1 MQYWQLEPKPAVIIR
16 RPTTH
21 IELGESILVEGS
33 QNKSPPK
40 SAILESGG
48 ASVSGSKKS
57 EKKGV
62 GSRLASMKHSGS
74 SQLQSRAIDISARVR
89 DFNSKS
95 AIDAVLDAPVRF
107 KREWQKSGAI
117 GAITRFPLATVVFFL
132 MLTAFFVSHSGFF
145 DLYFTQFDDDLDETD
160 LNVNGDL
167 EVYLPDNSE
176 VGKLLQLVEEDWSTN
191 VMVVYIEL
199 TDENYNITDQRI
211 LQEISYVENVLN
223 PCISAFTCAN
233 PNGSE
238 DDPIV
243 YDDVIYL
250 LSISTVLKEVNSS
263 APRIREAFV
272 TELGQLG
279 CGVGINDCPSAQA
292 AETLNDALA
301 FSDAQL
307 GGTYEI
313 PSQQTIDLVINEMYE
328 DDGTPTP
335 GLDKLARD
343 ISCGGPGCI
352 FDGKEDVPD
361 GTLDRAIMAIAVS
374 DTIAAKD
381 IILQTESDLYNIS
394 ITPRP
399 CLFDANGQAVGEEL
413 CIWGEPTEEQ
423 AAEGV
428 KSLGLSMTLTGP
440 VPITNAVTERTFDMF
455 WNIFPVAVVLVAMG
469 LFVFHCDVLQTGLT
483 GIRPLQGLKVV
494 IISGLPTLCA
504 VFWTLGIIG
513 WINYEVTMTVI
524 IVGPILLAL
533 GVSYGLHITN
543 RYAEEAG
550 TKKEKMRGAL
560 SSTGKAVFLSAVTT
574 VIGFVSLIFTPM
586 APIQTVGIAL
596 SGGIVVVYILT
607 MFMVPNLTLLLD
619 LRKPKHPPLKLFVH
633 IVEVPMK
640 YNRGVIALFAILI
653 LISATY
659 GQSNVKENI
668 DMLKMAPDDED
679 SVIAMIKYSN
689 DFNSGQLGMVLVQA
703 NLTGETSI
711 EVSQQDPA
719 ENLRQ
724 IEILESELNK
734 VPDTSAVSIVFL
746 MKSSGIAPTVECIG
760 CSEFVQ
766 AIPCPPQ
773 SDEGCEAV
781 KDTASVLLDNSVSG
795 GASFWD
801 LLTSPD
807 DYGLPASRQSEVF
820 LLNVFYSSITDETRG
835 IFISEDFDR
844 SLILVDMPYLPVADT
859 ISSVEQVDK
868 LTATFTGTEPS
879 DYATDLTGVAPT
891 TIEVNELIVGSQWTS
906 LGFAVILTLI
916 TLAIVFKDIKYSIWT
931 TSPVIATVALQWLVM
946 WKMDVDLSLVTVMIG
961 SILVGV
967 GVDFSIH
974 ISNRIR
980 ELGGG
985 LDAIR
990 TAAIGTGM
998 SLFEAAVV
1006 TTLGMLT
1013 AYQIPIPA
1021 IAPFITVILIL
1032 LWVAAASAL
1041 ILLPAIFVTLEKAG
1055 MGAVGGRSAM
1065 AKRLGLGQKKKLDV
1079 DVLDAALLD
1088 DVIDAW

>member
-1 MQYWQLEPKPAVIIR
+1 MVDD
-16 RPTTH
+16 
-21 IELGESILVEGS
+21 S
-33 QNKSPPK
+33 QKKSSPK
-40 SAILESGG
+40 SVTMESSE
-48 ASVSGSKKS
+48 ASSTGLNDSKKKS
-57 EKKGV
+57 TSSRFSSLKSSGT
-62 GSRLASMKHSGS
+62 SRLQSG
-74 SQLQSRAIDISARVR
+74 AIDLSARVQ
-89 DFNSKS
+89 DFNSKT

-107 KREWQKSGAI
+107 RREWEKTGAI
-117 GAITRFPLATVVFFL
+117 GAITRFPLATVVLFL
-132 MLTAFFVSHSGFF
+132 LMTLFFVTHSGFF
-145 DLYFTQFDDDLDETD
+145 DLYLTQFDDDRNETD

-167 EVYLPDNSE
+167 EVYLPEGSE
-176 VGKLLQLVEEDWSTN
+176 VGELLKLVEEDWSTN

-199 TDENYNITDQRI
+199 NDGNYNITDQRI
-211 LQEISYVENVLN
+211 LQEISYVENTLN
-223 PCISAFTCAN
+223 PCISSFVCAN
-233 PNGSE
+233 PNGSSDTLE
-238 DDPIV
+238 
-243 YDDVIYL
+243 DDVIYL

-272 TELGQLG
+272 TEIGQLG
-279 CGVGINDCPSAQA
+279 CGFGQEDCPSAQA
-292 AETLNDALA
+292 AETLNELLALTDVQ
-301 FSDAQL
+301 F
-307 GGTYEI
+307 GGGYEI
-313 PSQQTIDLVINEMYE
+313 PSQNTIDLVINEMYE
-328 DDGTPTP
+328 DDGSPTP

-343 ISCGGPGCI
+343 LSCGPAGCN
-352 FDGKEDVPD
+352 FEGQRDVPD

-374 DTIAAKD
+374 DGISAKD
-381 IILQTESDLYNIS
+381 IIYQTEMDLGKIS
-394 ITPRP
+394 QMERP
-399 CLFDANGQAVGEEL
+399 CLFGADGQPVVEEGL
-413 CIWGEPTEEQ
+413 CIWGELSEEQ
-423 AAEGV
+423 EERGV
-428 KSLGLSMTLTGP
+428 KSLGLTMTLTGP

-455 WNIFPVAVVLVAMG
+455 WDIFPIAVILVAIG
-469 LFVFHCDVLQTGLT
+469 LFVFHCDILQTGLT

-513 WINYEVTMTVI
+513 WLNYEVTMTVI

-543 RYAEEAG
+543 RYAEETG
-550 TKKEKMRGAL
+550 SKTEKMRGAL

-574 VIGFVSLIFTPM
+574 VIGFISLVFTPM

-619 LRKPKHPPLKLFVH
+619 LRKPKHPPLKLFVN

-640 YNRGVIALFAILI
+640 YNRAVIALFGILI

-659 GQSNVKENI
+659 GQANVKENI

-679 SVIAMIKYSN
+679 SVKAMIKYS
-689 DFNSGQLGMVLVQA
+689 DEFNSGQLGMVLVQA
-703 NLTGETSI
+703 NLTGDTSI

-724 IEILESELNK
+724 IDTLEGLLND

-746 MKSSGIAPTVECIG
+746 MKSSGIAPTVACTG
-760 CSEFVQ
+760 CSELVQ
-766 AIPCPPQ
+766 SMPLLPQ
-773 SDEGCEAV
+773 DI
-781 KDTASVLLDNSVSG
+781 KDTAAVLLDTSVSG

-807 DYGLPASRQSEVF
+807 AYGLPASRQSEVF

-835 IFISEDFDR
+835 IFISENFDR
-844 SLILVDMPYLPVADT
+844 SLILVDMPYIAVADT
-859 ISSVEQVDK
+859 ISSVEEIND
-868 LTATFTGTEPS
+868 LTGTFSGTEPG

-946 WKMDVDLSLVTVMIG
+946 WRMDVDLSLVTVMIG

-1055 MGAVGGRSAM
+1055 LGAVSGRSGM
-1065 AKRLGLGQKKKLDV
+1065 VKRLGLGQKKQLDV

>member
-1 MQYWQLEPKPAVIIR
+1 MKR
-16 RPTTH
+16 
-21 IELGESILVEGS
+21 S
-33 QNKSPPK
+33 
-40 SAILESGG
+40 G
-48 ASVSGSKKS
+48 ASRIQSG
-57 EKKGV
+57 
-62 GSRLASMKHSGS
+62 
-74 SQLQSRAIDISARVR
+74 AIDLSARVQ
-89 DFNSKS
+89 DFSSKN

-107 KREWQKSGAI
+107 RREWEKTGAI
-117 GAITRFPLATVVFFL
+117 GAITRFPLATVVLFL
-132 MLTAFFVSHSGFF
+132 LMTLFFVTHSGFF
-145 DLYFTQFDDDLDETD
+145 DLYLTQFDDDPNETD

-176 VGKLLQLVEEDWSTN
+176 VGELLKLVEEDWSTN
-191 VMVVYIEL
+191 VMVVYVEL
-199 TDENYNITDQRI
+199 NDGNYNITDQRI
-211 LQEISYVENVLN
+211 LQEISYVENTLN
-223 PCISAFTCAN
+223 PCISSFVCAN
-233 PNGSE
+233 PNGSSDTLE
-238 DDPIV
+238 
-243 YDDVIYL
+243 DDVIYL

-272 TELGQLG
+272 TEIGQLG
-279 CGVGINDCPSAQA
+279 CGFGQEDCPSAQA
-292 AETLNDALA
+292 AEA
-301 FSDAQL
+301 FNELFTTIDQFE
-307 GGTYEI
+307 GGYEI
-313 PSQQTIDLVINEMYE
+313 PSQNTIDLVINEMYE
-328 DDGTPTP
+328 DDGSPTP

-343 ISCGGPGCI
+343 ISCGATGCN
-352 FDGKEDVPD
+352 FEGQQDVPD

-374 DTIAAKD
+374 DGISAKD
-381 IILQTESDLYNIS
+381 IIFQTEMDLEKIS
-394 ITPRP
+394 LMERA
-399 CLFDANGQAVGEEL
+399 CEFGADGQPVVEEGL
-413 CIWGEPTEEQ
+413 CIWGELTEEQ
-423 AAEGV
+423 EERGV
-428 KSLGLSMTLTGP
+428 KSLGLTMTLTGP

-455 WNIFPVAVVLVAMG
+455 WNIFPVAVVLVAIG
-469 LFVFHCDVLQTGLT
+469 LFVFHCDLLQTGLT

-513 WINYEVTMTVI
+513 WLNYEVTMTVI

-543 RYAEEAG
+543 RYAEESG
-550 TKKEKMRGAL
+550 TKAEKMRGAL

-574 VIGFVSLIFTPM
+574 VIGFVSLVFTPM

-619 LRKPKHPPLKLFVH
+619 LRKPKHPPLKLFVN

-640 YNRGVIALFAILI
+640 YNRGVIALFGILI

-659 GQSNVKENI
+659 GQANVKENI

-679 SVIAMIKYSN
+679 SVNAMIKYS
-689 DFNSGQLGMVLVQA
+689 DEFNSGQLGMVLVQA
-703 NLTGETSI
+703 NLTGDTSI

-724 IEILESELNK
+724 IDTLEGLLNN

-746 MKSSGIAPTVECIG
+746 MKSSGIAPTVACTG
-760 CSEFVQ
+760 CSELVQ
-766 AIPCPPQ
+766 SMPLLPQ
-773 SDEGCEAV
+773 DI
-781 KDTASVLLDNSVSG
+781 KDTAAVLLDSSVSG

-807 DYGLPASRQSEVF
+807 AYGLPASRQSDVF

-835 IFISEDFDR
+835 IFISENFDR

-859 ISSVEQVDK
+859 ISSVEEIDD
-868 LTATFTGTEPS
+868 LTATFSGTEPG

-946 WKMDVDLSLVTVMIG
+946 WRMDVDLSLVTVMIG

-990 TAAIGTGM
+990 AAAIGTGM

-1055 MGAVGGRSAM
+1055 LGAVSGRSGM
-1065 AKRLGLGQKKKLDV
+1065 VKRLGLGQKKQLDI

-1088 DVIDAW
+1088 DVVDAW